1 MAPVQKNMIQKTMTQ
16 ANNTM
21 IDPHNSNHRLI
32 GFDVTDHG
40 KRRYGQQKRQ
50 IKGGQWGRVFSVSLL
65 MALAGCASTVDEN
78 KVERGQLGFISGFYG
93 GVAVDEPRAALVGRN
108 ILSQGG
114 KAADAAAAI
123 YFALTV
129 TMPSRASLASGGV
142 CLTYEGRTQKSE
154 TLDFRLQQTTP
165 VAGGAGQAVP
175 VPAAPLAFYLL
186 HSKYGRRLPWAS
198 LVIPAENLARFGNQV
213 SRAFAKDVKA
223 AKPLID
229 GSPALQQLL
238 KNGAG
243 NIVGEGDYLRQLD
256 LSAQLAT
263 IRAKTSGDMYHG
275 VGGRKFMEAV
285 RLGGGK
291 INENALR
298 NYKPNWRDV
307 KKVGYVLGT
316 QFIFP
321 DAGDVSN
328 TGADKIIN
336 ALAEPKNYAALPEN
350 ARDQR
355 FLEIQKKVMPKL
367 RQINGEGDKSVTSFL
382 VVDRVGNAVAC
393 NLSMNKL
400 FGSGVVARGTGI
412 IMGAV
417 PDGNGD
423 GPLMNAMMLVSIIRP
438 TFIYASTGGGGLDS
452 AAAMTRVAL
461 DVFADEDDKL
471 TLETIVNKGR
481 VFSNPSSGA
490 VIAEQ
495 NVKSNSAAQTVPV
508 IGRLNAMYCSTGI
521 PNEKGEQCTVYTDPR
536 GFGLAVSNR

>member
-1 MAPVQKNMIQKTMTQ
+1 
-16 ANNTM
+16 M
-21 IDPHNSNHRLI
+21 IDPHISNHSLT
-32 GFDVTDHG
+32 GSDVTGDD
-40 KRRYGQQKRQ
+40 KPRYAQEKRQ
-50 IKGGQWGRVFSVSLL
+50 IKGGQWGRVFSVSIM
-65 MALAGCASTVDEN
+65 MALAGCASAEDEN

-93 GVAVDEPRAALVGRN
+93 GAAADEPRAALVGRD

-142 CLTYEGRTQKSE
+142 CITYDGRTQKSE
-154 TLDFRLQQTTP
+154 TLDFRLQQPSP
-165 VAGGAGQAVP
+165 VAGATGQAVP
-175 VPAAPLAFYLL
+175 VPTAPLAFYLL
-186 HSKYGRRLPWAS
+186 HSKYGRRLPWSS

-213 SRAFAKDVKA
+213 SRAFVKDIKA

-229 GSPALQQLL
+229 GRPALQQLL

-256 LSAQLAT
+256 LSTQLAS

-275 VGGRKFMEAV
+275 AGGRKFIEAV
-285 RLGGGK
+285 RLGGGN
-291 INENALR
+291 INEITLR
-298 NYKPNWRDV
+298 NYKPLWRDV

-321 DAGDVSN
+321 DAGNETN
-328 TGADKIIN
+328 TGADKIIG
-336 ALAEPKNYAALPEN
+336 ALAQPKNYAALPEN
-350 ARDQR
+350 KRDQR

-367 RQINGEGDKSVTSFL
+367 KQISGDGDQSVTSFL

-400 FGSGVVARGTGI
+400 FGSGIVARGTGI
-412 IMGAV
+412 VMGAA
-417 PDGNGD
+417 PNGNGD
-423 GPLMNAMMLVSIIRP
+423 DPLMNAMMLVSIIRP

-452 AAAMTRVAL
+452 TAAMTRVAL

-471 TLETIVNKGR
+471 TLESIVNKGR
-481 VFSNPSSGA
+481 IFSNPSSKA
-490 VIAEQ
+490 VSVEQ
-495 NVKSNSAAQTVPV
+495 NVKSISDAQIVPV
-508 IGRLNAMYCSTGI
+508 IGRLNSMYCSTGI
-521 PNEKGEQCTVYTDPR
+521 PNEKGEQCVVYTDPR
-536 GFGLAVSNR
+536 GSGLAVSNR